1 MSDQHQ
7 GPRRAV
13 GALDA
18 VVDSFGEG
26 FRRMTWILFTGPH
39 ASFTNWLWWGLILLL
54 AGVAGWGNGSNGA
67 GWDGG
72 RNEFGGGNGAE
83 LTPLFV
89 SLLVVGICCALIVAV
104 VFLYIR
110 SRFRFV
116 LLDGVLSG
124 QPRIRKVW
132 PRTSEVGLQYFI
144 WELLLAIALIVLA
157 IPMLLLWIPVLRT
170 AIGGGSVNPP
180 MVLAPLFATIPYA
193 VLLLFLAGMISL
205 LVYDLALPLAW
216 RREFD
221 FWAGLRAAL
230 RLARDNPGAVVLFLL
245 ARIVTGIAGVIL
257 HIILACCS
265 CVIWVWPVAIAAG
278 LVIVSVPFPP
288 LLVITVPLAIALGVS
303 VAWIVVTV
311 SAPIFLFYRG
321 WSVAFVSQLDPSLG
335 GWDDDPSPG
344 EPAPRGPEAGPRAPA
359 APASEALPPP
369 ETGPNASSAPRQQS
383 VSSGPDE
390 PARSPEAD
398 PAGPSPVDR
407 SRGSAAEGIEGETAD
422 GTEERGP
429 GNP

>member
-7 GPRRAV
+7 GPTRAA

-39 ASFTNWLWWGLILLL
+39 ARITNWLWWGLILLL
-54 AGVAGWGNGSNGA
+54 AGVAGWGNGSNGT
-67 GWDGG
+67 GWEGDH
-72 RNEFGGGNGAE
+72 NDFGGGSGAE
-83 LTPLFV
+83 LAPLIV
-89 SLLVVGICCALIVAV
+89 SLIVAGICCVLIVAV

-116 LLDGVLSG
+116 LLDGILRG
-124 QPRIRKVW
+124 QPRIREVW

-144 WELLLAIALIVLA
+144 WELLLAIALILLA
-157 IPMLLLWIPVLRT
+157 IPMLLLWIPVVRT
-170 AIGGGSVNPP
+170 AIGGGSVNPA
-180 MVLAPLFATIPYA
+180 MVLGPLFATIPYA

-205 LVYDLALPLAW
+205 IVYDLALPLAW

-230 RLARDNPGAVVLFLL
+230 RLARDNPGAVILFLL
-245 ARIVTGIAGVIL
+245 ARIVIGIAGVIL

-265 CVIWVWPVAIAAG
+265 CVIWIWPVAIAAG

-288 LLVITVPLAIALGVS
+288 LLVITIPLAIALGIL
-303 VAWIVVTV
+303 VAWIIVTV

-321 WSVAFVSQLDPSLG
+321 WSIAFVSQLDPSLG
-335 GWDDDPSPG
+335 GWDDDASSE
-344 EPAPRGPEAGPRAPA
+344 EPAPRGPETGPGAPA
-359 APASEALPPP
+359 APANEALRPP
-369 ETGPNASSAPRQQS
+369 ESSSIASSVPRQDRLSQ
-383 VSSGPDE
+383 GLD
-390 PARSPEAD
+390 ARESSPEAD
-398 PAGPSPVDR
+398 SGGPSPADR
-407 SRGSAAEGIEGETAD
+407 SPGSDADEGEVEQA
-422 GTEERGP
+422 GGPEGRGP
-429 GNP
+429 GSS